1 MAVPYNVLN
10 LSSVDEH
17 IKNLETYLGYLEKA
31 TANNLGDFTAAG
43 KVVKCRI

>member
-31 TANNLGDFTAAG
+31 TATWEILQLL
-43 KVVKCRI
+43 VKL